1 MGWKNEVAEIF
12 NYYTER
18 TQGSFVEHKRA
29 SVTWHYR
36 LADPEYGE
44 FQAKEC
50 QNHLE
55 NSIQSKL
62 PVEVLLGKKNLEV
75 RPISINKGEISK
87 RIMSSYQKDLEF
99 IFCVGDD
106 RTVMYYYIKL

>member
-1 MGWKNEVAEIF
+1 MSWKNEVSEIF

-55 NSIQSKL
+55 NAIQSKL

-75 RPISINKGEISK
+75 RPISINKGEIAKKIVSN
-87 RIMSSYQKDLEF
+87 YQKELEF

-106 RTVMYYYIKL
+106 RTVSYF

>member
-1 MGWKNEVAEIF
+1 MSWKNEVAEIF

-36 LADPEYGE
+36 LADPEYGA

-87 RIMSSYQKDLEF
+87 RIVSNYQKDLEF

-106 RTVMYYYIKL
+106 RTVFSIYN